1 MKIVMIC
8 DFYNEDLEYQ
18 ENLLVRYYVKYRH
31 EVIVVTSTFDS
42 VFDYY
47 GDRHDKHAPARTYID
62 RGAKIVKLK
71 YRYNFL
77 NRLRALTSIDKLL
90 EQEAPDLIYVHDIMP
105 NLLEAIRY
113 VKRNPGCRMIMDY
126 HADYSNSGKNAL
138 SLKVLHGVIRKWFL
152 DRARPYIS
160 KIFPIVPAGALFLHE
175 IYKVPYADMEL
186 LPLGGDVDFGQKV
199 RSQRQGALLRTRFN
213 IPEDDLV
220 IFTGGKLTPLKRTEL
235 LIAVFQRLA
244 RQNLHLF
251 VIGETGEGEEAYKQ
265 ILLDAS
271 ADNPQIHFV
280 GWLSSHDIYA
290 YLDMAD
296 IAVFPASQSIL
307 WQQAISMHLP
317 LIVGSARGQEISY
330 LNQHGNIIILKDE
343 QINEEALYASLK
355 EVVDD
360 SAKRQAMSDGAAL
373 VTDESLN
380 WNTLINR
387 TLRYNLTPNSTT
399 DPESDPTT
407 PETPCAK

>member
-8 DFYNEDLEYQ
+8 DFYNENLEYQ
-18 ENLLVRYYVKYRH
+18 ENLLVRYYAKYQH
-31 EVIVVTSTFDS
+31 DVTVITSTFDS

-62 RGAKIVKLK
+62 RGAKIIKLK

-105 NLLEAIRY
+105 NLLEAIRHI
-113 VKRNPGCRMIMDY
+113 KRNPDCRMILDY

-138 SLKVLHGVIRKWFL
+138 SLKILHGVIRKWFL

-175 IYKVPYADMEL
+175 IYKIPYGDMEL
-186 LPLGGDVDFGQKV
+186 LPLGGDVDFGQEV
-199 RSQRQGALLRTRFN
+199 RRQRQGELLKTRFK
-213 IPEDDLV
+213 IPKNDLV

-235 LIAVFQRLA
+235 LIEVFKRLG
-244 RQNLHLF
+244 RQNVHLF
-251 VIGETGEGEEAYKQ
+251 VIGDANEGEEAYKQ
-265 ILLDAS
+265 TLLDAS
-271 ADNPQIHFV
+271 ADNKNIHFV
-280 GWLSSHDIYA
+280 GWLSSNEIYA

-296 IAVFPASQSIL
+296 VAVFPASQSIL

-330 LNQHGNIIILKDE
+330 LNQHGNIIILKDD
-343 QINEEALYASLK
+343 QINEDALYFSLK
-355 EVVDD
+355 AVIDD
-360 SAKRQAMSDGAAL
+360 SAKRQAMSEGAAL

-387 TLRYNLTPNSTT
+387 TLRYNLTPNSTPAT
-399 DPESDPTT
+399 ESTSTT
-407 PETPCAK
+407 LETPCAK